1 MDGRLRNMASLYLL
15 RGDEMLLLWRVGS
28 RVVAPSWCGIG
39 GHFERAELNDARA
52 ALLREVQEEIGLT
65 EEALCGLSLRYITL
79 RLKQGEV
86 RQNYYFFATLREGVR
101 VRETCSEG
109 TLRWVPL
116 REVEA
121 LPMPFTASEVLRH
134 YLREGRKTQLL
145 YGGIAQDTGMVPVPL
160 EEF

>member
-15 RGDEMLLLWRVGS
+15 RGDKMLLLWRVGS

-52 ALLREVQEEIGLT
+52 ALLREVREEIGLT

-86 RQNYYFFATLREGVR
+86 RQNYYFFATLREGVW

-109 TLRWVPL
+109 TLRWVSL
-116 REVEA
+116 REVET

-145 YGGIAQDTGMVPVPL
+145 YGGIARDTGMVPVPL